1 MTTTPPPAMPHR
13 QNRVDPWGALQA
25 VPQRG
30 TRMGNRGILHLGQHV
45 VRPWAHKAWVH
56 CVLDASF
63 QKRKPF
69 SPNTYSEL
77 FFLDEATA
85 LAAGHRPCRTCQRE
99 RHVQFNT
106 LWTQANLGTAAGGA
120 GRRSAPVA
128 TIDEAL
134 HAERIGPG
142 KTKRTTDAVLAS
154 LPPGAMV
161 AHAGRAWLVA
171 GDGVGNGPGSGAGQ
185 GACLPWSF
193 SGYGPAERLP
203 PSTPVQVLTPAS
215 IVHTLR
221 AGYQPQLHP
230 SATQPD

>member
-1 MTTTPPPAMPHR
+1 M
-13 QNRVDPWGALQA
+13 
-25 VPQRG
+25 
-30 TRMGNRGILHLGQHV
+30 
-45 VRPWAHKAWVH
+45 RPWAHKAWVH
-56 CVLDASF
+56 CVLDAQF

-69 SPNTYSEL
+69 SLSSYSEL

-85 LAAGHRPCRTCQRE
+85 LAAGRRPCRTCQRA
-99 RHVQFNT
+99 RHDLFNT
-106 LWTQANLGTAAGGA
+106 LWTQANAGEPGAGQGAGA
-120 GRRSAPVA
+120 GRSRVPIS
-128 TIDEAL
+128 TIDNTL

-154 LPPGAMV
+154 LPAGAMV
-161 AHAGRAWLVA
+161 AHAGRAWLVVD
-171 GDGVGNGPGSGAGQ
+171 DGLGSRPGQ

-193 SGYGPAERLP
+193 DGYGPAERLP
-203 PSTPVQVLTPAS
+203 PDTPVQVLTPAS